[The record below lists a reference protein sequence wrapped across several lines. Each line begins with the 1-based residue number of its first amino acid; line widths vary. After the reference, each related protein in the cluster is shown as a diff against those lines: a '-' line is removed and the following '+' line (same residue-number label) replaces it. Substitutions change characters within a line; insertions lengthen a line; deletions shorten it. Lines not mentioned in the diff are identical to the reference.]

1 MGQDLPRITFGVLFI
16 GATLLACFWIL
27 GPFLPSIIWA
37 STLVIASFPLMLRV
51 QTALWHSRGLAV
63 AVMTAALV
71 LVFVIP
77 FWLAIGTIV
86 QHTTQIVDF
95 VRNLETF
102 RLPAPPAWLTAL
114 PVVGDKIRQTWENAA
129 DMGLRDLGPQLVPYA
144 GRFTN
149 WFVAEVGSLG
159 LVFVQF
165 LLTVVLAGVM
175 FASGEQA
182 AVLAVRFGRRLAGER
197 GANAVL
203 LAGQAIR
210 GVALSV
216 VVTAVVQSLIGGIA
230 LGLAGVPL
238 ASILTAVMFMCCI
251 AQFGPMPVLLPAV
264 IWLYTRGE
272 TAWGTFLLV
281 AMIIDIS
288 LDNLLR
294 PMLIKKGA
302 DLPILLI
309 LAGVIGGLLAFGL
322 VGIFLGPAVL
332 AVSYTL
338 LQAWMAEP
346 RD

>member
-1 MGQDLPRITFGVLFI
+1 VLFI

-27 GPFLPSIIWA
+27 GPFLPSIVWA
-37 STLVIASFPLMLRV
+37 STLVIAGFPLMLRM
-51 QTALWHSRGLAV
+51 QTALWNSRALAV
-63 AVMTAALV
+63 TMMTAALV
-71 LVFVIP
+71 LVFVVP

-86 QHTTQIVDF
+86 EHTSQIIDF
-95 VRNLETF
+95 VKALETF
-102 RLPAPPAWLTAL
+102 RLPPAPDWLTGL
-114 PVVGDKIRQTWENAA
+114 PMVGDKAKLTWENAA

-144 GRFTN
+144 GRLTN

-165 LLTVVLAGVM
+165 VLTVVLAAVM
-175 FASGEQA
+175 FSSGERA

-197 GANAVL
+197 GEHAVL

-216 VVTAVVQSLIGGIA
+216 VVVAVVQCLVGGIA
-230 LGLAGVPL
+230 LAMAGVPL
-238 ASILTAVMFMCCI
+238 ASILTAVMFMFCI
-251 AQFGPMPVLLPAV
+251 AQFGPTPVLLPAI
-264 IWLYTRGE
+264 IWLYARGQ
-272 TAWGTFLLV
+272 TGWGTFVLV
-281 AMIIDIS
+281 AMIVDVS

-294 PMLIKKGA
+294 PILIKKGA

-338 LQAWMAEP
+338 LQAWMAEN
-346 RD
+346 DDLTG